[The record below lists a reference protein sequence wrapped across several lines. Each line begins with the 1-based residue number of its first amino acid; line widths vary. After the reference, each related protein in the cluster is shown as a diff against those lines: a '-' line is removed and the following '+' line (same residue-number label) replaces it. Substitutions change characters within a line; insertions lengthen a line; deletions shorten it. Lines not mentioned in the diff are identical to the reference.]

1 MKFRSQHQPSLCFQ
15 ASENRALNSSK
26 VILPSPSVSSFF
38 IKASHF
44 FLLMAWLILP
54 SSAVVMYPELSLSIA
69 CSNNNH
75 VVSPRGLEVTLKAR
89 TALSRCSVLLCWS
102 TCSFRTSDLTLHLSF
117 ILIYHTKYQSLPLCE
132 VKECIPLNEARFIRD
147 SV

>member
-1 MKFRSQHQPSLCFQ
+1 M
-15 ASENRALNSSK
+15 
-26 VILPSPSVSSFF
+26 ILPSPSVSSFF

-117 ILIYHTKYQSLPLCE
+117 ILIYLTQNIRVYLFAKLRNASLSMKPDSFVILFNLLKYI
-132 VKECIPLNEARFIRD
+132 CISVILVHNSIDVFI
-147 SV
+147 